1 MAYITL
7 EQAKDHL
14 RVDFD
19 DDDIYILALIDVCEA
34 AVLNEIKA
42 FTPAVGTVTT
52 NGTTTLTGSDTAFT
66 ELKAGDVLK
75 VEGETNRTIASI
87 TSDTVLSVTLA
98 FSTSVS
104 GLSFTV
110 ESSPLVSGVLPRP
123 IYQAILLMTGHL
135 YEHREPVIAGVGVQK
150 IPFSMD
156 YILAPYKTWV
166 VR

>member
-19 DDDIYILALIDVCEA
+19 DDDIYIETLIDVCETA
-34 AVLNEIKA
+34 ILNEIKA
-42 FTPAVGTVTT
+42 FTPAVGAVTT
-52 NGTTTLTGSDTAFT
+52 NGTTALTGSDTAFT
-66 ELKAGDVLK
+66 EMKAGDVLK
-75 VEGETNRTIASI
+75 VEGETSRTIASI
-87 TSDTVLSVTLA
+87 TSDTALSVTLA

-110 ESSPLVSGVLPRP
+110 ESSPLVSGVLPKP

>member
-19 DDDIYILALIDVCEA
+19 DDDIYIDTLIAVCET

-42 FTPAVGTVTT
+42 FTPAEGTVTT
-52 NGTTTLTGSDTAFT
+52 DGTTALTGSSTLFT

-75 VEGETNRTIASI
+75 VEGESNRTIASI
-87 TSDTVLSVTLA
+87 TSDIVLNVTVA

-104 GLSFTV
+104 GLTFKY
-110 ESSPLVSGVLPRP
+110 ESTPLVSGVLPKP
-123 IYQAILLMTGHL
+123 IYQAILLMIGHL
-135 YEHREPVIAGVGVQK
+135 YEHREPVIAGVGVMK
-150 IPFSMD
+150 VPFTLE
-156 YILAPYKTWV
+156 YLLAPYKTWV